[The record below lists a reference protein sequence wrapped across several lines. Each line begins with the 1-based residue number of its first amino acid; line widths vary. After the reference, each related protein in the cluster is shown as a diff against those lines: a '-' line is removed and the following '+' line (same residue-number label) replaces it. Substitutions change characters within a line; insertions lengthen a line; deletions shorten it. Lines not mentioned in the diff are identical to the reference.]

1 MMIIIKH
8 IRRYISLALI
18 LCLSCIG
25 LMAQTTLT
33 GQAPSTVSVGENF
46 RVIYRVNADANN
58 IRLPELDGINILYG
72 PSTQHSTSYTSING
86 KATTSVENTFTYVM
100 RIDKEGSYTIDPASV
115 TVDGQQIHSNALTI
129 NVIKDSSASSS
140 SATQGNQRQS
150 SQATSSQPSGN
161 KDDIIIVQSL
171 NKSSVYEGEAVVL
184 TIKIY
189 TNADLNNIFDAK
201 EPSLDNFVSQDLMDD
216 RSLQFQLGEYNG
228 RTYHVA
234 LAGRYLLIPQKS
246 GNITIDPTEYEFGV
260 KKRVRNGG
268 GGFFGGFFDDIQ
280 IYRQRVASKSL
291 SLNVKPLPQPRPAG
305 FSGGVGTNF
314 KFNVSATPDQVET
327 DNSIQVKVAVSG
339 EGNLKILSL
348 PKPQFHQDFDSF
360 DPKESSNLKA
370 GANGFIG
377 SREAEYLI
385 IPRRDGEFEIPQISF
400 AYFNTE
406 QGKYVTLT
414 QGPFPI
420 HVAKG
425 TNSGNNQSTQVFQG
439 GQREQVQYVGKDIRY
454 LHTSENELKAKDDF
468 FLFSGAFWACILCP
482 LTALI
487 ACFFVYRKKI
497 KDNANMMA
505 VKKRRANKVAKK
517 RLKKAQ
523 SFIAKNERENFF
535 DEVMRAMWGYLSDKL
550 SIPMSELTKDNA
562 REKMLDHSISE
573 TDADEFISV
582 LDACEFA
589 RYAPAELSDKMEDIY
604 NRAADVIG
612 RMEK

>member
-1 MMIIIKH
+1 MMTVNKH
-8 IRRYISLALI
+8 ILRFITLSLI
-18 LCLSCIG
+18 FCLTSLG
-25 LMAQTTLT
+25 LMAQTSFT
-33 GQAPSTVSVGENF
+33 GQAPSTVTVGENF
-46 RVIYRVNADANN
+46 RVIYKVNADVNN

-72 PSTQHSTSYTSING
+72 PSTQHSTSYSSING
-86 KATTSVENTFTYVM
+86 KVTTSVENSFTYVM
-100 RIDKEGSYTIDPASV
+100 RIDKVGTYNIDPATI
-115 TVDGQQIHSNALTI
+115 TVEGQPVRSNAITI
-129 NVIKDSSASSS
+129 NVIKDASSS
-140 SATQGNQRQS
+140 SNATQGGQKQ
-150 SQATSSQPSGN
+150 QSQPGTAQSSGN

-201 EPSLDNFVSQDLMDD
+201 EPSLDNFVSQDLMED

-260 KKRVRNGG
+260 KKRIRNGG
-268 GGFFGGFFDDIQ
+268 GGFFSGFFDDIQ

-385 IPRRDGEFEIPQISF
+385 IPRRDGDFEIPQLSF
-400 AYFNTE
+400 SYFNTE
-406 QGKYVTLT
+406 QGKYVTLS

-425 TNSGNNQSTQVFQG
+425 ANSGNNQSTQVFQG

-454 LHTSENELKAKDDF
+454 LHTNDTELKSKDDF

-482 LTALI
+482 LAALI

-523 SFIAKNERENFF
+523 SFITKNERENFF

-562 REKMLDHSISE
+562 REKMLEHSISE
-573 TDADEFISV
+573 SDADEFINV